1 VTPGMTFTVRFEQW
15 FLDDGLYPPL
25 SVGERINVAIQL
37 MPRVCEADPLAKVE
51 WQPDPSGTCAFSG
64 KVIAVVRGEPTECVA
79 AINVGPLAFYIEG
92 TGICRWD
99 AGTTVSGQGTL
110 ILDYGAWNDAAIR
123 MSGAPDLYR
132 TMIIVGL
139 RRAKASAFV
148 RATGDGR
155 LVERRPRYLD
165 AVAVPSMEGATGDD
179 LFLMDLEIDN
189 EVAVPKT
196 FRLAPG

>member
-1 VTPGMTFTVRFEQW
+1 MIFTVRFEQW

-25 SVGERINVAIQL
+25 SIGDRINVALQL
-37 MPRVCEADPLAKVE
+37 MPRGCEADPLAKVE
-51 WQPDPSGTCAFSG
+51 WRSDPSGTCAFSG
-64 KVIAVVRGEPTECVA
+64 KVIAVVREEPTEWVA

-110 ILDYGAWNDAAIR
+110 ILDYGAWNDAATR
-123 MSGAPDLYR
+123 TPGAPDLYR

-139 RRAKASAFV
+139 LRAKTSAFV
-148 RATGDGR
+148 SVTDDGR
-155 LVERRPRYLD
+155 LVERRPSY
-165 AVAVPSMEGATGDD
+165 VGGGAVPSMEGATGDD

-196 FRLAPG
+196 FRPTPCP